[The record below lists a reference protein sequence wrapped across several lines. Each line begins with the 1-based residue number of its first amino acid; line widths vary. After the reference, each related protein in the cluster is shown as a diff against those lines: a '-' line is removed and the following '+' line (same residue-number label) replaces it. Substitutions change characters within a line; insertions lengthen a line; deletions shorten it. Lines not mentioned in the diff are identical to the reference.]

1 MGIIK
6 SWLRTYIFYC
16 LGFVM
21 WILVVALIAVFI
33 EGPLAPVIAT
43 LIMVGLVMAILVRH
57 AHG

>member
-1 MGIIK
+1 MGLIK
-6 SWLRTYIFYC
+6 SWLRTYLFYC

-21 WILVVALIAVFI
+21 WVLVGALITVFI

>member
-1 MGIIK
+1 
-6 SWLRTYIFYC
+6 
-16 LGFVM
+16 M

-43 LIMVGLVMAILVRH
+43 LIMMGLVMAILVRH